1 MVGAAGK
8 AVVYQWEARKRTPSP
23 LFWQRII
30 ALRVPAVSPSA
41 TGARPQEHLR
51 LAPRGLHRK
60 EMVEDLAAGMI
71 RVVGVR
77 AAYVEVD
84 LLQRGIDG
92 PGR

>member
-1 MVGAAGK
+1 MRTKPPYPQRVFMQQRQAGFARLVGAAGK

-51 LAPRGLHRK
+51 
-60 EMVEDLAAGMI
+60 
-71 RVVGVR
+71 
-77 AAYVEVD
+77 
-84 LLQRGIDG
+84 
-92 PGR
+92 